1 MIEAFLIIIIFIIGI
16 YFGSFYTL
24 AIYRIPK
31 GENITYKHSYCPK
44 CNHKLGIFDLVPIFS
59 YIFLKGKCRYCKN
72 PIGIRYF
79 LLEFLTGIVFVLFYL
94 SLKIDL
100 YYLNIET
107 IIFLFI
113 SMLYFTYLFIIAG
126 IEKEKNEINDK
137 VLIFGGI
144 LQVIYIIYSYILKN
158 SNAYE
163 YVIYLTFMIVLLITN
178 TFTLKKNLKYNY
190 YIQIIILILN
200 MLIFTGLYNMIFTA
214 ILTILSIGIKNI
226 IIYFKHK
233 KSVKVSKIKEKKPI
247 AFYLSVSNIIII
259 LAMNFLQNYLI
270 K

>member
-1 MIEAFLIIIIFIIGI
+1 MLEAFLLIIIFIIGI

-31 GENITYKHSYCPK
+31 GEDIIYKHSYCPN
-44 CNHKLGIFDLVPIFS
+44 CNHKLGIFDLIPIFS
-59 YIFLKGKCRYCKN
+59 YIFLKGRCRYCKN
-72 PIGIRYF
+72 QIGIRYF

-100 YYLNIET
+100 YSLNIEAI
-107 IIFLFI
+107 IIFYI
-113 SMLYFTYLFIIAG
+113 SILYFTYLCMRAG
-126 IEKEKNEINDK
+126 IENEQNEINDK

-144 LQVIYIIYSYILKN
+144 LQIVYIIYSYILKN
-158 SNAYE
+158 NNAYE
-163 YVIYLTFMIVLLITN
+163 YVIYLTFMIILLLAN
-178 TFTLKKNLKYNY
+178 TLILKKSLKYNY
-190 YIQIIILILN
+190 YIQLIILVLN
-200 MLIFTGLYNMIFTA
+200 MLIFTGLYNTIFTG

-226 IIYFKHK
+226 LTYFKNK

-247 AFYLSVSNIIII
+247 AFYLSISNILII
-259 LAMNFLQNYLI
+259 LGMNFLQNYLI